1 MPAIITNKFRMNN
14 AEQFEE
20 SFSEAT
26 PTVYYLGIGRA
37 QEFGTL
43 TRPDARTEFE
53 GTELLPT
60 TPGDSVM
67 NEFKNYDDLLAAK
80 KITGSN
86 VSFVVPRRNWTT
98 GTTYDIYRH
107 DYEEFITGSTSTR
120 QTANSGAVTLFD
132 SSFYVM
138 TGARN
143 VYKCLDNNGNSAST
157 DEPTGTSTTVI
168 TTSDSYKWKYMYTLS
183 ASDQANFLSTD
194 FMGVSS
200 NSTVTNAAVDGA
212 VNIVKI
218 KTSGT
223 GGTNGTYT
231 NIPMRGDGS
240 NGQVSITIA
249 SGSVTAVSVTAA
261 GTGYSYANIR
271 VADINVAG
279 GGSLSGAELD
289 CIIEPKGGHGFDPFE
304 ELGAFFVI
312 LNTSFEGAET
322 ANSGD
327 FTTTNDFRRVALI
340 RDPKSAGS
348 AATVTTL
355 RATRAV
361 RFSGTPGTFQVDE
374 KITQTNTGAVG
385 KVVQFDSAN
394 KILFYTQ
401 TRYSDEGVDAN
412 GNKILFSGTDT
423 INGATSS
430 ATGIPTGV
438 TETVN
443 NVSLVSGHSLPEI
456 DEDSGDVMYIEN
468 RAPVARSVDQT
479 ENVKLII
486 EF

>member
-1 MPAIITNKFRMNN
+1 MPAIITSKFRRNN
-14 AEQFEE
+14 AQAFET
-20 SFSEAT
+20 SFGSSGNK
-26 PTVYYLGIGRA
+26 YYLGIGKPSA
-37 QEFGTL
+37 FGTK
-43 TRPDARTEFE
+43 TRPDGRTENL
-53 GTELLPT
+53 GTDS
-60 TPGDSVM
+60 TPITPADSVQQ
-67 NEFKNYDDLLAAK
+67 EYDTFDDLLAVK
-80 KITGSN
+80 RITSSD
-86 VSFVVPRRNWTT
+86 VSFAAPRINWTS
-98 GTTYDIYRH
+98 GTVYDYYRH
-107 DYEEFITGSTSTR
+107 DYGNRITGGTSI
-120 QTANSGAVTLFD
+120 QSANSGATNLYD
-132 SSFYVM
+132 ANFYVM
-138 TGARN
+138 N
-143 VYKCLDNNGNSAST
+143 SNFQVYKCLDNNNNGQST
-157 DEPTGTSTTVI
+157 IEPTGENTLI
-168 TTSDSYKWKYMYTLS
+168 LETSDNYKWKYMYTLS
-183 ASDQANFLSTD
+183 ASAQANFLSTD

-249 SGSVTAVSVTAA
+249 SGSVTAVSVTNA

-271 VADINVAG
+271 VSDINVAG
-279 GGSLSGAELD
+279 GGSLTGAELD

>member
-1 MPAIITNKFRMNN
+1 MPAIITSKFRRNN
-14 AEQFEE
+14 AQAFET
-20 SFSEAT
+20 SFGSSGNK
-26 PTVYYLGIGRA
+26 YYLGIGKPSA
-37 QEFGTL
+37 FGTK
-43 TRPDARTEFE
+43 TRPDGRTENL
-53 GTELLPT
+53 GTDS
-60 TPGDSVM
+60 TPITPADSVQQ
-67 NEFKNYDDLLAAK
+67 EYDTFDDLLAVK
-80 KITGSN
+80 RITSSD
-86 VSFVVPRRNWTT
+86 VSFAAPRINWTS
-98 GTTYDIYRH
+98 GTVYDYYRH
-107 DYEEFITGSTSTR
+107 DYGNRITGGTSI
-120 QTANSGAVTLFD
+120 QSANSGATNLYD
-132 SSFYVM
+132 ANFYVM
-138 TGARN
+138 N
-143 VYKCLDNNGNSAST
+143 SNFQVYKCLDNNNNGQST
-157 DEPTGTSTTVI
+157 IEPTGENTLI
-168 TTSDSYKWKYMYTLS
+168 LETSDNYKWKYMYTLS
-183 ASDQANFLSTD
+183 ASAQANFLSTD

-218 KTSGT
+218 KTPGT

-249 SGSVTAVSVTAA
+249 SGSVTAVSVTNA

-271 VADINVAG
+271 VSDINVAG
-279 GGSLSGAELD
+279 GGSLTGAELD

-361 RFSGTPGTFQVDE
+361 RFSGTPGSFQVDE

-443 NVSLVSGHSLPEI
+443 NVSLVNGHSLPEI

>member
-1 MPAIITNKFRMNN
+1 MPAIITSKFRRNN
-14 AEQFEE
+14 AQAFET
-20 SFSEAT
+20 SFGSSGNK
-26 PTVYYLGIGRA
+26 YYLGIGKPSA
-37 QEFGTL
+37 FGTK
-43 TRPDARTEFE
+43 TRPDGRTENL
-53 GTELLPT
+53 GTDS
-60 TPGDSVM
+60 TPITPADSVQQ
-67 NEFKNYDDLLAAK
+67 EYDTFDDLLAVK
-80 KITGSN
+80 RITSSD
-86 VSFVVPRRNWTT
+86 VSFAAPRINWTS
-98 GTTYDIYRH
+98 GTVYDYYRH
-107 DYEEFITGSTSTR
+107 DYGNRITGGTSI
-120 QTANSGAVTLFD
+120 QSANSGATNLYD
-132 SSFYVM
+132 ANFYVM
-138 TGARN
+138 N
-143 VYKCLDNNGNSAST
+143 SNFQVYKCLDNNNNGQST
-157 DEPTGTSTTVI
+157 IEPTGENTLI
-168 TTSDSYKWKYMYTLS
+168 LETSDNYKWKYMFTLS
-183 ASDQANFLSTD
+183 ASAQANFLSTD

-200 NSTVTNAAVDGA
+200 NSTVSNAAVDGA
-212 VNIVKI
+212 INIVKI
-218 KTSGT
+218 KTAGT

-249 SGSVTAVSVTAA
+249 SGSVTAVSVTNA

-279 GGSLSGAELD
+279 GGSLTGAELD

-327 FTTTNDFRRVALI
+327 FTTQNDFRRVALI
-340 RDPKSAGS
+340 RDPKSGGS

-385 KVVQFDSAN
+385 KVVQYDAAN

-401 TRYSDEGVDAN
+401 TKYQDEGVDTN
-412 GNKILFSGTDT
+412 GNKVLFSGTDVIT
-423 INGATSS
+423 GATSN
-430 ATGIPTGV
+430 ATGTPSGV

-443 NVSLVSGHSLPEI
+443 NVSLVSGHSLPEV

-468 RAPVARSVDQT
+468 RAPVARSADQT

>member
-1 MPAIITNKFRMNN
+1 MPAIITSKFRRNN
-14 AEQFEE
+14 AQAFET
-20 SFSEAT
+20 SFGSSGNK
-26 PTVYYLGIGRA
+26 YYLGIGKPSA
-37 QEFGTL
+37 FGTK
-43 TRPDARTEFE
+43 TRPDGRTENL
-53 GTELLPT
+53 GTDS
-60 TPGDSVM
+60 TPITPADSVQQ
-67 NEFKNYDDLLAAK
+67 EYDTFDDLLAVK
-80 KITGSN
+80 RITSSD
-86 VSFVVPRRNWTT
+86 VSFAAPRINWTS
-98 GTTYDIYRH
+98 GTVYDYYRH
-107 DYEEFITGSTSTR
+107 DYGNRITGGTSI
-120 QTANSGAVTLFD
+120 QSANSGATNLYD
-132 SSFYVM
+132 ANFYVM
-138 TGARN
+138 N
-143 VYKCLDNNGNSAST
+143 SNFQVYKCLDNNNNGQST
-157 DEPTGTSTTVI
+157 IEPTGENTLI
-168 TTSDSYKWKYMYTLS
+168 LETSDNYKWKYMYTLS
-183 ASDQANFLSTD
+183 ASAQANFLSTD

-200 NSTVTNAAVDGA
+200 NSTVSNAAVDGA
-212 VNIVKI
+212 INIVKI
-218 KTSGT
+218 KTAGT

-361 RFSGTPGTFQVDE
+361 RFSGTPGSFQVDE

>member
-1 MPAIITNKFRMNN
+1 MKEVLI
-14 AEQFEE
+14 
-20 SFSEAT
+20 S
-26 PTVYYLGIGRA
+26 
-37 QEFGTL
+37 
-43 TRPDARTEFE
+43 
-53 GTELLPT
+53 
-60 TPGDSVM
+60 
-67 NEFKNYDDLLAAK
+67 
-80 KITGSN
+80 
-86 VSFVVPRRNWTT
+86 
-98 GTTYDIYRH
+98 
-107 DYEEFITGSTSTR
+107 
-120 QTANSGAVTLFD
+120 
-132 SSFYVM
+132 
-138 TGARN
+138 
-143 VYKCLDNNGNSAST
+143 
-157 DEPTGTSTTVI
+157 
-168 TTSDSYKWKYMYTLS
+168 LS
-183 ASDQANFLSTD
+183 ASAQANFLSTD

-212 VNIVKI
+212 INIVKI
-218 KTSGT
+218 KTPGT

-249 SGSVTAVSVTAA
+249 SGSVTAVSVTNA

-271 VADINVAG
+271 VSDINVAG
-279 GGSLSGAELD
+279 GGSLTGAELD

-327 FTTTNDFRRVALI
+327 FTTTNDFRRVCLI

>member
-1 MPAIITNKFRMNN
+1 MPAIITSKFRRNN
-14 AEQFEE
+14 AQAFQT
-20 SFSEAT
+20 SFGSSGNK
-26 PTVYYLGIGRA
+26 YYLGIGKPSA
-37 QEFGTL
+37 FGTK
-43 TRPDARTEFE
+43 TRPDGRTENL
-53 GTELLPT
+53 GTDS
-60 TPGDSVM
+60 TPITPADSVQQ
-67 NEFKNYDDLLAAK
+67 EYDTFDDLLAVK
-80 KITGSN
+80 RITSSD
-86 VSFVVPRRNWTT
+86 VSFAAPRINWTS
-98 GTTYDIYRH
+98 GTVYDYYRH
-107 DYEEFITGSTSTR
+107 DYGNRITGGTSI
-120 QTANSGAVTLFD
+120 QSANSGATNLYD
-132 SSFYVM
+132 ANFYVM
-138 TGARN
+138 N
-143 VYKCLDNNGNSAST
+143 SNFQVYKCLDNNNNGQST
-157 DEPTGTSTTVI
+157 IEPTGENTLI
-168 TTSDSYKWKYMYTLS
+168 LETSDNYKWKYMYTLS
-183 ASDQANFLSTD
+183 ASAQANFLSTD

-218 KTSGT
+218 KTPGT

-249 SGSVTAVSVTAA
+249 SGSVTAVSVTNA

-271 VADINVAG
+271 VSDINVAG
-279 GGSLSGAELD
+279 GGSLTGAELD

-361 RFSGTPGTFQVDE
+361 RFSGTPGSFQVDE

-401 TRYSDEGVDAN
+401 TRYNDEGVDAN
-412 GNKILFSGTDT
+412 GNKILFSGTDVIT
-423 INGATSS
+423 GATSS
-430 ATGIPTGV
+430 ATGTPTGV
-438 TETVN
+438 TETIN

>member
-1 MPAIITNKFRMNN
+1 MPAIITSKFRRNN
-14 AEQFEE
+14 AQAFET
-20 SFSEAT
+20 SFGSSGNK
-26 PTVYYLGIGRA
+26 YYLGIGKPSA
-37 QEFGTL
+37 FGTK
-43 TRPDARTEFE
+43 TRPDGRTENL
-53 GTELLPT
+53 GTDS
-60 TPGDSVM
+60 TPITPADSVQQ
-67 NEFKNYDDLLAAK
+67 EYDTFDDLLAVK
-80 KITGSN
+80 RITSSD
-86 VSFVVPRRNWTT
+86 VSFAAPRINWTS
-98 GTTYDIYRH
+98 GTVYDYYRH
-107 DYEEFITGSTSTR
+107 DYGNRITGGTSI
-120 QTANSGAVTLFD
+120 QSANSGATNLYD
-132 SSFYVM
+132 ANFYVM
-138 TGARN
+138 N
-143 VYKCLDNNGNSAST
+143 SNFQVYKCLDNNNNGQST
-157 DEPTGTSTTVI
+157 IEPTGENTLI
-168 TTSDSYKWKYMYTLS
+168 LETSDNYKWKYMYTLS
-183 ASDQANFLSTD
+183 ASAQANFLSTD

-361 RFSGTPGTFQVDE
+361 RFSGTPGSFQVDE

>member
-1 MPAIITNKFRMNN
+1 MPAIITSKFRRNN
-14 AEQFEE
+14 AQAFET
-20 SFSEAT
+20 SFGSSGNK
-26 PTVYYLGIGRA
+26 YYLGIGKPSA
-37 QEFGTL
+37 FGTK
-43 TRPDARTEFE
+43 TRPDGRTENL
-53 GTELLPT
+53 GTDS
-60 TPGDSVM
+60 TPITPADSVQQ
-67 NEFKNYDDLLAAK
+67 EYDTFDDLLAVK
-80 KITGSN
+80 RITSSD
-86 VSFVVPRRNWTT
+86 VSFAAPRINWTS
-98 GTTYDIYRH
+98 GTVYDYYRH
-107 DYEEFITGSTSTR
+107 DYGNRITGGTSI
-120 QTANSGAVTLFD
+120 QSANSGATNLYD
-132 SSFYVM
+132 ANFYVM
-138 TGARN
+138 N
-143 VYKCLDNNGNSAST
+143 SNFQVYKCLDNNNNGQST
-157 DEPTGTSTTVI
+157 IEPTGENTLI
-168 TTSDSYKWKYMYTLS
+168 LETSDNYKWKYMFTLS
-183 ASDQANFLSTD
+183 ASAQANFLSTD

-200 NSTVTNAAVDGA
+200 NSTVSNAAVDGA

-218 KTSGT
+218 KTAGT

-249 SGSVTAVSVTAA
+249 SGSVTAVSVTNA

-279 GGSLSGAELD
+279 GGSLTGAELD

-361 RFSGTPGTFQVDE
+361 RFSGTPGSFQVDE

-443 NVSLVSGHSLPEI
+443 NVSLVNGHSLPEI

>member
-1 MPAIITNKFRMNN
+1 MPAIITSKFRRNN
-14 AEQFEE
+14 AQAFQT
-20 SFSEAT
+20 SFGASGN
-26 PTVYYLGIGRA
+26 VYYLGIGKPSA
-37 QEFGTL
+37 FGTK
-43 TRPDARTEFE
+43 TRPDGRTENL
-53 GTELLPT
+53 GTDS
-60 TPGDSVM
+60 TPITPADSVQQ
-67 NEFKNYDDLLAAK
+67 EYDTFDDLLAVK
-80 KITGSN
+80 RINSSD
-86 VSFVVPRRNWTT
+86 VSFAAPRINWTS
-98 GTTYDIYRH
+98 GTTYDYYRH
-107 DYEEFITGSTSTR
+107 DYGNRITGGTSI
-120 QTANSGAVTLFD
+120 QSANSGATNLYD
-132 SSFYVM
+132 ANFYVM
-138 TGARN
+138 N
-143 VYKCLDNNGNSAST
+143 SNFQVYKCLDNNNDSPST
-157 DEPTGTSTTVI
+157 VEPTGENATLI
-168 TTSDSYKWKYMYTLS
+168 LQTSDDYKWKYMFTLS
-183 ASDQANFLSTD
+183 ASAQANFLSTD

-200 NSTVTNAAVDGA
+200 NSNVTNGAVDGA

-218 KTSGT
+218 KTAGT
-223 GGTNGTYT
+223 GGTAGTYT

-240 NGQVSITIA
+240 GGEVSITIT
-249 SGSVTAVSVTAA
+249 SGSVTAVSVTNK
-261 GTGYSYANIR
+261 GSGYSYANIR
-271 VADINVAG
+271 VSDINTAG
-279 GGSLSGAELD
+279 GGSLTGAELD

-361 RFSGTPGTFQVDE
+361 RFSGTPGSFQVDE

-412 GNKILFSGTDT
+412 GNRILFSGTDVIT
-423 INGATSS
+423 GATSS
-430 ATGIPTGV
+430 ATGTPTGV
-438 TETVN
+438 TETIG
-443 NVSLVSGHSLPEI
+443 NVSLISGHSLPEI

-468 RAPVARSVDQT
+468 RAPVARSADQT

>member
-1 MPAIITNKFRMNN
+1 MPAIITSKFRRNN
-14 AEQFEE
+14 AQAFET
-20 SFSEAT
+20 SFGSSGNK
-26 PTVYYLGIGRA
+26 YYLGIGKPSA
-37 QEFGTL
+37 FGTK
-43 TRPDARTEFE
+43 TRPDGRTENL
-53 GTELLPT
+53 GTDS
-60 TPGDSVM
+60 TPITPADSVQQ
-67 NEFKNYDDLLAAK
+67 EYDTFDDLLAVK
-80 KITGSN
+80 RITSSD
-86 VSFVVPRRNWTT
+86 VSFAAPRINWTS
-98 GTTYDIYRH
+98 GTVYDYYRH
-107 DYEEFITGSTSTR
+107 DYGNRITGGTSI
-120 QTANSGAVTLFD
+120 QSANSGATNLYD
-132 SSFYVM
+132 ANFYVM
-138 TGARN
+138 N
-143 VYKCLDNNGNSAST
+143 SNFQVYKCLDNNNNGQST
-157 DEPTGTSTTVI
+157 IEPTGENTLI
-168 TTSDSYKWKYMYTLS
+168 LETSDNYKWKYMFTLS
-183 ASDQANFLSTD
+183 ASAQANFLSTD

-200 NSTVTNAAVDGA
+200 NSTVSNAAVDGA
-212 VNIVKI
+212 INIVKI
-218 KTSGT
+218 KTAGS

-249 SGSVTAVSVTAA
+249 SGSVTAVSVTNA

-271 VADINVAG
+271 VSDINVAG

-361 RFSGTPGTFQVDE
+361 RFSGTPGSFQVDE

>member
-1 MPAIITNKFRMNN
+1 MN
-14 AEQFEE
+14 
-20 SFSEAT
+20 
-26 PTVYYLGIGRA
+26 
-37 QEFGTL
+37 
-43 TRPDARTEFE
+43 
-53 GTELLPT
+53 
-60 TPGDSVM
+60 
-67 NEFKNYDDLLAAK
+67 
-80 KITGSN
+80 SN
-86 VSFVVPRRNWTT
+86 F
-98 GTTYDIYRH
+98 
-107 DYEEFITGSTSTR
+107 
-120 QTANSGAVTLFD
+120 Q
-132 SSFYVM
+132 
-138 TGARN
+138 
-143 VYKCLDNNGNSAST
+143 VYKCLDNNNNGQST
-157 DEPTGTSTTVI
+157 IEPTGENTLI
-168 TTSDSYKWKYMYTLS
+168 LETSDNYKWKYMFTLS
-183 ASDQANFLSTD
+183 ASAQANFLSTD

-200 NSTVTNAAVDGA
+200 NSTVSNAAVDGA
-212 VNIVKI
+212 INIVKI
-218 KTSGT
+218 KTAGT

-249 SGSVTAVSVTAA
+249 SGSVTAVSVTNA

-361 RFSGTPGTFQVDE
+361 RFSGTPGSFQVDE

>member
-1 MPAIITNKFRMNN
+1 MPAIITSKFRRNY
-14 AEQFEE
+14 AQAFET
-20 SFSEAT
+20 SFGSSGNK
-26 PTVYYLGIGRA
+26 YYLGIGKPSA
-37 QEFGTL
+37 FGTK
-43 TRPDARTEFE
+43 TRPDGRTENL
-53 GTELLPT
+53 GTDS
-60 TPGDSVM
+60 TPITPADSVQQ
-67 NEFKNYDDLLAAK
+67 EYDTFDDLLAVK
-80 KITGSN
+80 RITSSD
-86 VSFVVPRRNWTT
+86 VSFAAPRINWTS
-98 GTTYDIYRH
+98 GTVYDYYRH
-107 DYEEFITGSTSTR
+107 DYGNRITGGTSI
-120 QTANSGAVTLFD
+120 QSANSGATNLYD
-132 SSFYVM
+132 ANFYVM
-138 TGARN
+138 N
-143 VYKCLDNNGNSAST
+143 SNFQVYKCLDNNNNGQST
-157 DEPTGTSTTVI
+157 IEPTGENTLI
-168 TTSDSYKWKYMYTLS
+168 LETSDNYKWKYMYTLS
-183 ASDQANFLSTD
+183 ASAQANFLSTD

>member
-1 MPAIITNKFRMNN
+1 MPAIITSKFRRNN
-14 AEQFEE
+14 AQAFET
-20 SFSEAT
+20 SFGSSGNK
-26 PTVYYLGIGRA
+26 YYLGIGKPSA
-37 QEFGTL
+37 FGTK
-43 TRPDARTEFE
+43 TRPDGRTENL
-53 GTELLPT
+53 GTDS
-60 TPGDSVM
+60 TPITPADSVQQ
-67 NEFKNYDDLLAAK
+67 EYDTFDDLLAVK
-80 KITGSN
+80 RITSSD
-86 VSFVVPRRNWTT
+86 VSFAAPRINWTS
-98 GTTYDIYRH
+98 GTVYDYYRH
-107 DYEEFITGSTSTR
+107 DYGNRITGGTSI
-120 QTANSGAVTLFD
+120 QSANSGATNLYD
-132 SSFYVM
+132 ANFYVM
-138 TGARN
+138 N
-143 VYKCLDNNGNSAST
+143 SNFQVYKCLDNNNNGQST
-157 DEPTGTSTTVI
+157 IEPTGENTLI
-168 TTSDSYKWKYMYTLS
+168 LETSDNYKWKYMYTLS
-183 ASDQANFLSTD
+183 ASAQANFLSTD

-200 NSTVTNAAVDGA
+200 NSTVSNAAVDGA
-212 VNIVKI
+212 INIVKI
-218 KTSGT
+218 KTAGT

-249 SGSVTAVSVTAA
+249 SGSVTAVSVTNA

-361 RFSGTPGTFQVDE
+361 RFSGTPGSFQVDE

>member
-1 MPAIITNKFRMNN
+1 MPAIITSKFRRNN
-14 AEQFEE
+14 AQAFET
-20 SFSEAT
+20 SFGSSGNK
-26 PTVYYLGIGRA
+26 YYLGIGKPSA
-37 QEFGTL
+37 FGTK
-43 TRPDARTEFE
+43 TRPDGRTENL
-53 GTELLPT
+53 GTDS
-60 TPGDSVM
+60 TPITPADSVQQ
-67 NEFKNYDDLLAAK
+67 EYDTFDDLLAVK
-80 KITGSN
+80 RITSSD
-86 VSFVVPRRNWTT
+86 VSFAAPRINWTS
-98 GTTYDIYRH
+98 GTVYDYYRH
-107 DYEEFITGSTSTR
+107 DYGNRITGGTSI
-120 QTANSGAVTLFD
+120 QSANSGATNLYD
-132 SSFYVM
+132 ANFYVM
-138 TGARN
+138 N
-143 VYKCLDNNGNSAST
+143 SNFQVYKCLDNNNNGQST
-157 DEPTGTSTTVI
+157 IEPTGENTLI
-168 TTSDSYKWKYMYTLS
+168 LETSDNYKWKYMFTLS
-183 ASDQANFLSTD
+183 ASAQANFLSTD

-200 NSTVTNAAVDGA
+200 NSTVSNAAVDGA

-218 KTSGT
+218 KTAGT

-249 SGSVTAVSVTAA
+249 SGSVTAVSVTNA

-279 GGSLSGAELD
+279 GGSLTGAELD

-385 KVVQFDSAN
+385 KVVQYDAAN

-401 TRYSDEGVDAN
+401 TKYQDEGVDTN
-412 GNKILFSGTDT
+412 GNKVLFSGTDVIT
-423 INGATSS
+423 GATSN
-430 ATGIPTGV
+430 ATGTPSGV

-468 RAPVARSVDQT
+468 RAPVARSADQT

>member
-1 MPAIITNKFRMNN
+1 MPAIITSKFRRNN
-14 AEQFEE
+14 AQAFET
-20 SFSEAT
+20 SFGSSGNK
-26 PTVYYLGIGRA
+26 YYLGIGKPSA
-37 QEFGTL
+37 FGTK
-43 TRPDARTEFE
+43 TRPDGRTENL
-53 GTELLPT
+53 GTDS
-60 TPGDSVM
+60 TPITPADSVQQ
-67 NEFKNYDDLLAAK
+67 EYDTFDDLLAVK
-80 KITGSN
+80 RITSSD
-86 VSFVVPRRNWTT
+86 VSFAAPRINWTS
-98 GTTYDIYRH
+98 GTVYDYYRH
-107 DYEEFITGSTSTR
+107 DYGNRITGGTSI
-120 QTANSGAVTLFD
+120 QSANSGATKLYD
-132 SSFYVM
+132 SNFYVM
-138 TGARN
+138 N
-143 VYKCLDNNGNSAST
+143 SNFQVYKCLDNNNNGQST
-157 DEPTGTSTTVI
+157 IEPTGENTLI
-168 TTSDSYKWKYMYTLS
+168 LETSDNYKWKYMYTLS
-183 ASDQANFLSTD
+183 ASAQANFLSTD

>member
-1 MPAIITNKFRMNN
+1 MPAIITSKFRRNN
-14 AEQFEE
+14 AQAFET
-20 SFSEAT
+20 SFGSSGNK
-26 PTVYYLGIGRA
+26 YYLGIGKPSA
-37 QEFGTL
+37 FGTK
-43 TRPDARTEFE
+43 TRPDGRTENL
-53 GTELLPT
+53 GTDS
-60 TPGDSVM
+60 TPITPADSVQQ
-67 NEFKNYDDLLAAK
+67 EYDTFDDLLAVK
-80 KITGSN
+80 RITSSD
-86 VSFVVPRRNWTT
+86 VSFAAPRINWTS
-98 GTTYDIYRH
+98 GTVYDYYRH
-107 DYEEFITGSTSTR
+107 DYGNRITGGTSI
-120 QTANSGAVTLFD
+120 QSANSGATNLYD
-132 SSFYVM
+132 ANFYVM
-138 TGARN
+138 N
-143 VYKCLDNNGNSAST
+143 SNFQVYKCLDNNNNGQST
-157 DEPTGTSTTVI
+157 IEPTGENTLI
-168 TTSDSYKWKYMYTLS
+168 LETSDNYKWKYMYTLS
-183 ASDQANFLSTD
+183 ASAQANFLSTD

-249 SGSVTAVSVTAA
+249 SGSVTAVSVTNA

-279 GGSLSGAELD
+279 GGSLTGAELD

>member
-1 MPAIITNKFRMNN
+1 MPAIITSKFRRNN
-14 AEQFEE
+14 AQAFET
-20 SFSEAT
+20 SFGSSGNK
-26 PTVYYLGIGRA
+26 YYLGIGKPSA
-37 QEFGTL
+37 FGTK
-43 TRPDARTEFE
+43 TRPDGRTENL
-53 GTELLPT
+53 GTDS
-60 TPGDSVM
+60 TPITPADSVQQ
-67 NEFKNYDDLLAAK
+67 EYDTFDDLLAVK
-80 KITGSN
+80 RITSSD
-86 VSFVVPRRNWTT
+86 VSFAAPRINWTS
-98 GTTYDIYRH
+98 GTVYDYYRH
-107 DYEEFITGSTSTR
+107 DYGNRITGGTSI
-120 QTANSGAVTLFD
+120 QSANSGATNLYD
-132 SSFYVM
+132 ANFYVM
-138 TGARN
+138 N
-143 VYKCLDNNGNSAST
+143 SNFQVYKCLDNNNNGQST
-157 DEPTGTSTTVI
+157 IEPTGENTLI
-168 TTSDSYKWKYMYTLS
+168 LETSDNYKWKYMFTLS
-183 ASDQANFLSTD
+183 ASAQANFLSTD

-200 NSTVTNAAVDGA
+200 NSTVSNAAVDGA

-218 KTSGT
+218 KTAGT

-271 VADINVAG
+271 VSDINVAG
-279 GGSLSGAELD
+279 GGSLTGAELD

>member
-1 MPAIITNKFRMNN
+1 MPAIITSKFRRNN
-14 AEQFEE
+14 AQAFET
-20 SFSEAT
+20 SFGSSGNK
-26 PTVYYLGIGRA
+26 YYLGIGKPSA
-37 QEFGTL
+37 FGTK
-43 TRPDARTEFE
+43 TRPDGRTENL
-53 GTELLPT
+53 GTDS
-60 TPGDSVM
+60 TPITPADSVQQ
-67 NEFKNYDDLLAAK
+67 EYDTFDDLLAVK
-80 KITGSN
+80 RITSSD
-86 VSFVVPRRNWTT
+86 VSFAAPRINWTS
-98 GTTYDIYRH
+98 GTVYDYYRH
-107 DYEEFITGSTSTR
+107 DYGNRITGGTSI
-120 QTANSGAVTLFD
+120 QSANSGATNLYD
-132 SSFYVM
+132 ANFYVM
-138 TGARN
+138 N
-143 VYKCLDNNGNSAST
+143 SNFQVYKCLDNNNNGQST
-157 DEPTGTSTTVI
+157 IEPTGENTLI
-168 TTSDSYKWKYMYTLS
+168 LETSDNYKWKYMFTLS
-183 ASDQANFLSTD
+183 ASAQANFLSTD

-200 NSTVTNAAVDGA
+200 NSTVSNAAVDGA
-212 VNIVKI
+212 INIVKI
-218 KTSGT
+218 KTAGT

-249 SGSVTAVSVTAA
+249 SGSVTAVSVTNA

-361 RFSGTPGTFQVDE
+361 RFSGTPGSFQVDE

-443 NVSLVSGHSLPEI
+443 NVSLVNGHSLPEI

>member
-1 MPAIITNKFRMNN
+1 MPAIITSKFRRNN
-14 AEQFEE
+14 AQAFET
-20 SFSEAT
+20 SFGSSGNK
-26 PTVYYLGIGRA
+26 YYLGIGKPSA
-37 QEFGTL
+37 FGTK
-43 TRPDARTEFE
+43 TRPDGRTENL
-53 GTELLPT
+53 GTDS
-60 TPGDSVM
+60 TPITPADSVQQ
-67 NEFKNYDDLLAAK
+67 EYDTFDDLLAVK
-80 KITGSN
+80 RITSSD
-86 VSFVVPRRNWTT
+86 VSFAAPRINWTS
-98 GTTYDIYRH
+98 GTVYDYYRH
-107 DYEEFITGSTSTR
+107 DYGNRITGGTSI
-120 QTANSGAVTLFD
+120 QSANSGATNLYD
-132 SSFYVM
+132 ANFYVM
-138 TGARN
+138 N
-143 VYKCLDNNGNSAST
+143 SNFQVYKCLDNNNNGQST
-157 DEPTGTSTTVI
+157 IEPTGENTLI
-168 TTSDSYKWKYMYTLS
+168 LETSDNYKWKYMYTLS
-183 ASDQANFLSTD
+183 ASAQANFLSTD

-249 SGSVTAVSVTAA
+249 SGSVTAVSVTNA

>member
-1 MPAIITNKFRMNN
+1 MPAIITSKFRRNN
-14 AEQFEE
+14 AQAFET
-20 SFSEAT
+20 SFGSSGNK
-26 PTVYYLGIGRA
+26 YYLGIGKPSA
-37 QEFGTL
+37 FGTK
-43 TRPDARTEFE
+43 TRPDGRTENL
-53 GTELLPT
+53 GTDS
-60 TPGDSVM
+60 TPITPADSVQQ
-67 NEFKNYDDLLAAK
+67 EYDTFDDLLAVK
-80 KITGSN
+80 RITSSD
-86 VSFVVPRRNWTT
+86 VSFAAPRINWTS
-98 GTTYDIYRH
+98 GTVYDYYRH
-107 DYEEFITGSTSTR
+107 DYGNRITGGTSI
-120 QTANSGAVTLFD
+120 QSANSGATNLYD
-132 SSFYVM
+132 ANFYVM
-138 TGARN
+138 N
-143 VYKCLDNNGNSAST
+143 SNFQVYKCLDNNNNGQST
-157 DEPTGTSTTVI
+157 IEPTGENTLI
-168 TTSDSYKWKYMYTLS
+168 LETSDNYKWKYMFTLS
-183 ASDQANFLSTD
+183 ASAQANFLSTD

-218 KTSGT
+218 KTPGT

-249 SGSVTAVSVTAA
+249 SGSVTAVSVTNA

-271 VADINVAG
+271 VSDINVAG

-443 NVSLVSGHSLPEI
+443 NVSLVNGHSLPEI

>member
-1 MPAIITNKFRMNN
+1 MPAIITSKFRRNN
-14 AEQFEE
+14 AQAFET
-20 SFSEAT
+20 SFGSSGNK
-26 PTVYYLGIGRA
+26 YYLGIGKPSA
-37 QEFGTL
+37 FGTK
-43 TRPDARTEFE
+43 TRPDGRTENL
-53 GTELLPT
+53 GTDS
-60 TPGDSVM
+60 TPITPADSVQQ
-67 NEFKNYDDLLAAK
+67 EYDTFDDLLAVK
-80 KITGSN
+80 RITSSD
-86 VSFVVPRRNWTT
+86 VSFAAPRINWTS
-98 GTTYDIYRH
+98 GTVYDYYRH
-107 DYEEFITGSTSTR
+107 DYGNRITGGTSI
-120 QTANSGAVTLFD
+120 QSANSGATNLYD
-132 SSFYVM
+132 ANFYVM
-138 TGARN
+138 N
-143 VYKCLDNNGNSAST
+143 SNFQVYKCLDNNNNGQST
-157 DEPTGTSTTVI
+157 IEPTGENTLI
-168 TTSDSYKWKYMYTLS
+168 LETSDNYKWKYMYTLS
-183 ASDQANFLSTD
+183 ASAQANFLSTD

-218 KTSGT
+218 KTPGT

>member
-1 MPAIITNKFRMNN
+1 MPAIITSKFRRNN
-14 AEQFEE
+14 AQAFET
-20 SFSEAT
+20 SFGSSGNK
-26 PTVYYLGIGRA
+26 YYLGIGKPSA
-37 QEFGTL
+37 FGTK
-43 TRPDARTEFE
+43 TRPDGRTENL
-53 GTELLPT
+53 GTDS
-60 TPGDSVM
+60 TPITPADSVQQ
-67 NEFKNYDDLLAAK
+67 EYDTFDDLLAVK
-80 KITGSN
+80 RITSSD
-86 VSFVVPRRNWTT
+86 VSFAAPRINWTS
-98 GTTYDIYRH
+98 GTVYDYYRH
-107 DYEEFITGSTSTR
+107 DYGNRITGGTSI
-120 QTANSGAVTLFD
+120 QYANSGATNLYD
-132 SSFYVM
+132 ANFYVM
-138 TGARN
+138 N
-143 VYKCLDNNGNSAST
+143 SNFQVYKCLDNNNNGQST
-157 DEPTGTSTTVI
+157 IEPTGENTLI
-168 TTSDSYKWKYMYTLS
+168 LETSDNYKWKYMFTLS
-183 ASDQANFLSTD
+183 ASAQANFLSTD

-200 NSTVTNAAVDGA
+200 NSTVSNAAVDGA

-218 KTSGT
+218 KTAGT

-249 SGSVTAVSVTAA
+249 SGSVTAVSVTNA

-271 VADINVAG
+271 VSDINVAG

-443 NVSLVSGHSLPEI
+443 NVSLVNGHSLPEI

>member
-1 MPAIITNKFRMNN
+1 MPAIITSKFRRNN
-14 AEQFEE
+14 AKAFET
-20 SFSEAT
+20 SFGSSGNK
-26 PTVYYLGIGRA
+26 YYLGIGKPSA
-37 QEFGTL
+37 FGTK
-43 TRPDARTEFE
+43 TRPDGRTENL
-53 GTELLPT
+53 GTDS
-60 TPGDSVM
+60 TPITPADSVQQ
-67 NEFKNYDDLLAAK
+67 EYDTFDDLLAVK
-80 KITGSN
+80 RITSSD
-86 VSFVVPRRNWTT
+86 VSFAAPRINWTS
-98 GTTYDIYRH
+98 GTVYDYYRH
-107 DYEEFITGSTSTR
+107 DYGNRITGGTSI
-120 QTANSGAVTLFD
+120 QSANSGATNLYD
-132 SSFYVM
+132 ANFYVM
-138 TGARN
+138 N
-143 VYKCLDNNGNSAST
+143 SNFQVYKCLDNNNNGQST
-157 DEPTGTSTTVI
+157 IEPTGENTLI
-168 TTSDSYKWKYMYTLS
+168 LETSDNYKWKYMYTLS
-183 ASDQANFLSTD
+183 ASAQANFLSTD

>member
-1 MPAIITNKFRMNN
+1 MPAIITSKFRRNN
-14 AEQFEE
+14 AQAFET
-20 SFSEAT
+20 SFGSSGNK
-26 PTVYYLGIGRA
+26 YYLGIGKPSA
-37 QEFGTL
+37 FGTK
-43 TRPDARTEFE
+43 TRPDGRTENL
-53 GTELLPT
+53 GTDS
-60 TPGDSVM
+60 TPITPADSVQQ
-67 NEFKNYDDLLAAK
+67 EYDTFDDLLAVK
-80 KITGSN
+80 RITSSD
-86 VSFVVPRRNWTT
+86 VSFAAPRINWTS
-98 GTTYDIYRH
+98 GTVYDYYRH
-107 DYEEFITGSTSTR
+107 DYGNRITGGTSI
-120 QTANSGAVTLFD
+120 QSANSGATNLYD
-132 SSFYVM
+132 ANFYVM
-138 TGARN
+138 N
-143 VYKCLDNNGNSAST
+143 SNFQVYKCLDNNNNGQST
-157 DEPTGTSTTVI
+157 IEPTGENTLI
-168 TTSDSYKWKYMYTLS
+168 LETSDNYKWKYMFTLS
-183 ASDQANFLSTD
+183 ASAQANFLSTD

-200 NSTVTNAAVDGA
+200 NSTVSNAAVDGA

-218 KTSGT
+218 KTAGT

-249 SGSVTAVSVTAA
+249 SGSVTAVSVTNA

>member
-1 MPAIITNKFRMNN
+1 MPAIITSKFRRNN
-14 AEQFEE
+14 AQAFET
-20 SFSEAT
+20 SFGSSGNK
-26 PTVYYLGIGRA
+26 YYLGIGKPSA
-37 QEFGTL
+37 FGTK
-43 TRPDARTEFE
+43 TRPDGRTENL
-53 GTELLPT
+53 GTDS
-60 TPGDSVM
+60 TPITPADSVQQ
-67 NEFKNYDDLLAAK
+67 EYDTFDDLLAVK
-80 KITGSN
+80 RITSSD
-86 VSFVVPRRNWTT
+86 VSFAAPRINWTS
-98 GTTYDIYRH
+98 GTVYDYYRH
-107 DYEEFITGSTSTR
+107 DYGNRITGGTSI
-120 QTANSGAVTLFD
+120 QSANSGATNLYD
-132 SSFYVM
+132 ANFYVM
-138 TGARN
+138 N
-143 VYKCLDNNGNSAST
+143 SNFQVYKCLDNNNNGQST
-157 DEPTGTSTTVI
+157 IEPTGENTLI
-168 TTSDSYKWKYMYTLS
+168 LETSDNYKWKYMYTLS
-183 ASDQANFLSTD
+183 ASAQANFLSTD

-218 KTSGT
+218 KTPGT

-249 SGSVTAVSVTAA
+249 SGSVTAVSVTNA

-271 VADINVAG
+271 VSDINVAG

-289 CIIEPKGGHGFDPFE
+289 CIIAPKGGHGFDPFE

-438 TETVN
+438 TETVK

>member
-1 MPAIITNKFRMNN
+1 MPAIITSKFRRNN
-14 AEQFEE
+14 AQAFET
-20 SFSEAT
+20 SFGSSGNK
-26 PTVYYLGIGRA
+26 YYLGIGKPSA
-37 QEFGTL
+37 FGTK
-43 TRPDARTEFE
+43 TRPDGRTENL
-53 GTELLPT
+53 GTDSP
-60 TPGDSVM
+60 PIPPADSVQQ
-67 NEFKNYDDLLAAK
+67 EYDTFDDLLAVK
-80 KITGSN
+80 RITSSD
-86 VSFVVPRRNWTT
+86 VSFAAPRINWTS
-98 GTTYDIYRH
+98 GTVYDYYRH
-107 DYEEFITGSTSTR
+107 DYGNRITGGTSI
-120 QTANSGAVTLFD
+120 QSANSGATNLYD
-132 SSFYVM
+132 ANFYVM
-138 TGARN
+138 N
-143 VYKCLDNNGNSAST
+143 SNFQVYKCLDNNNNGQST
-157 DEPTGTSTTVI
+157 IEPTGENTLI
-168 TTSDSYKWKYMYTLS
+168 LETSDNYKWKYMFTLS
-183 ASDQANFLSTD
+183 ASAQANFLSTD

-200 NSTVTNAAVDGA
+200 NSTVSNAAVDGA
-212 VNIVKI
+212 INIVKI
-218 KTSGT
+218 KTAGT

-249 SGSVTAVSVTAA
+249 SGSVTAVSVTNA

-271 VADINVAG
+271 VSDINVAG

-361 RFSGTPGTFQVDE
+361 RFSGTPGSFQVDE

>member
-1 MPAIITNKFRMNN
+1 MPAIITSKFRRNN
-14 AEQFEE
+14 AQAFET
-20 SFSEAT
+20 SFGSSGNK
-26 PTVYYLGIGRA
+26 YYLGIGKPSA
-37 QEFGTL
+37 FGTK
-43 TRPDARTEFE
+43 TRPDGRTENL
-53 GTELLPT
+53 GTDS
-60 TPGDSVM
+60 TPITPADSVQQ
-67 NEFKNYDDLLAAK
+67 EYDTFDDLLAVK
-80 KITGSN
+80 RITSSD
-86 VSFVVPRRNWTT
+86 VSFAAPRINWTS
-98 GTTYDIYRH
+98 GTVYDYYRH
-107 DYEEFITGSTSTR
+107 DYGNRITGGTSI
-120 QTANSGAVTLFD
+120 QSANSGATNLYD
-132 SSFYVM
+132 ANFYVM
-138 TGARN
+138 N
-143 VYKCLDNNGNSAST
+143 SNFQVYKCLDNNNNGQST
-157 DEPTGTSTTVI
+157 IEPTGENTLI
-168 TTSDSYKWKYMYTLS
+168 LETSDNYKWKYMFTLS
-183 ASDQANFLSTD
+183 ASAQANFLSTD

-200 NSTVTNAAVDGA
+200 NSTVSNAAVDGA
-212 VNIVKI
+212 INIVKI
-218 KTSGT
+218 KTAGT

-249 SGSVTAVSVTAA
+249 SGSVTAVSVTNA

-304 ELGAFFVI
+304 ELGGFFII

-361 RFSGTPGTFQVDE
+361 RFSGTPGSFQVDE

>member
-1 MPAIITNKFRMNN
+1 MPAIITSKFRRNN
-14 AEQFEE
+14 AQAFET
-20 SFSEAT
+20 SFGSSGNK
-26 PTVYYLGIGRA
+26 YYLGIGKPSA
-37 QEFGTL
+37 FGTK
-43 TRPDARTEFE
+43 TRPDGRTENL
-53 GTELLPT
+53 GTDS
-60 TPGDSVM
+60 TPITPADSVQQ
-67 NEFKNYDDLLAAK
+67 EYDTFDDLLAVK
-80 KITGSN
+80 RITSSD
-86 VSFVVPRRNWTT
+86 VSFAAPRINWTS
-98 GTTYDIYRH
+98 GTVYDYYRH
-107 DYEEFITGSTSTR
+107 DYGNRITGGTSI
-120 QTANSGAVTLFD
+120 QSANSGATNLYD
-132 SSFYVM
+132 ANFYVM
-138 TGARN
+138 N
-143 VYKCLDNNGNSAST
+143 SNFQVYKCLDNNNNGQST
-157 DEPTGTSTTVI
+157 IEPTGENTLI
-168 TTSDSYKWKYMYTLS
+168 LETSDNYKWKYMFTLS
-183 ASDQANFLSTD
+183 ASAQANFLSTD

-200 NSTVTNAAVDGA
+200 NSTVSNAAVDGA

-218 KTSGT
+218 KTAGT

-249 SGSVTAVSVTAA
+249 SGSVTAVSVTNA

-279 GGSLSGAELD
+279 GGSLTGAELD

-304 ELGAFFVI
+304 ELGAFFII

-327 FTTTNDFRRVALI
+327 FTTQNDFRRVALI
-340 RDPKSAGS
+340 RDPKSSGS

-385 KVVQFDSAN
+385 KVVQYDAAN

-401 TRYSDEGVDAN
+401 TKYEDEGVDTN
-412 GNKILFSGTDT
+412 GNKVLFSGTNVIT
-423 INGATSS
+423 GATSS
-430 ATGIPTGV
+430 ATGTPTGV

-468 RAPVARSVDQT
+468 RAPVARSADQT

>member
-1 MPAIITNKFRMNN
+1 MPAIITSKFRRNN
-14 AEQFEE
+14 AQAFET
-20 SFSEAT
+20 SFGSSGNK
-26 PTVYYLGIGRA
+26 YYLGIGKPSA
-37 QEFGTL
+37 FGTK
-43 TRPDARTEFE
+43 TRPDGRTENL
-53 GTELLPT
+53 GTDS
-60 TPGDSVM
+60 TPITHADSVQQ
-67 NEFKNYDDLLAAK
+67 EYDTFDDLLSL
-80 KITGSN
+80 KIITSSDVIISATRN
-86 VSFVVPRRNWTT
+86 NWTS
-98 GTTYDIYRH
+98 GTVYDYYRH
-107 DYEEFITGSTSTR
+107 DYGNRITGGTSI
-120 QTANSGAVTLFD
+120 QSANSGATNLYD
-132 SSFYVM
+132 ANFYVM
-138 TGARN
+138 N
-143 VYKCLDNNGNSAST
+143 SNFQVYKCLDNNNNGQST
-157 DEPTGTSTTVI
+157 IEPTGENTLI
-168 TTSDSYKWKYMYTLS
+168 LETSDNYKWKYMYTLS
-183 ASDQANFLSTD
+183 ASAQANFLSTD

>member
-1 MPAIITNKFRMNN
+1 MPAIITSKFRRNN
-14 AEQFEE
+14 AQAFET
-20 SFSEAT
+20 SFGSSGNK
-26 PTVYYLGIGRA
+26 YYLGIGKPSA
-37 QEFGTL
+37 FGTK
-43 TRPDARTEFE
+43 TRPDGRTENL
-53 GTELLPT
+53 GTDS
-60 TPGDSVM
+60 TPITPADSVQQ
-67 NEFKNYDDLLAAK
+67 EYDTFDDLLAVK
-80 KITGSN
+80 RITSSD
-86 VSFVVPRRNWTT
+86 VSFAAPRINWTS
-98 GTTYDIYRH
+98 GTVYDYYRH
-107 DYEEFITGSTSTR
+107 DYGNRITGGTSI
-120 QTANSGAVTLFD
+120 QSANSGATNLYD
-132 SSFYVM
+132 ANFYVM
-138 TGARN
+138 N
-143 VYKCLDNNGNSAST
+143 SNFQVYKCLDNNNNGQST
-157 DEPTGTSTTVI
+157 IEPTGENTLI
-168 TTSDSYKWKYMYTLS
+168 LETSDNYKWKYMYTLS
-183 ASDQANFLSTD
+183 ASAQANFLSTD

-218 KTSGT
+218 KTPGT

-249 SGSVTAVSVTAA
+249 SGSVTAVSVTNA

-361 RFSGTPGTFQVDE
+361 RFSGTPGSFQVDE

-443 NVSLVSGHSLPEI
+443 NVSLVNGHSLPEI

>member
-1 MPAIITNKFRMNN
+1 MPAIITSKFRRNN
-14 AEQFEE
+14 AQAFQT
-20 SFSEAT
+20 SFGASGN
-26 PTVYYLGIGRA
+26 VYYLGIGKPSA
-37 QEFGTL
+37 FGTK
-43 TRPDARTEFE
+43 TRPDGRTENL
-53 GTELLPT
+53 GTDS
-60 TPGDSVM
+60 TPITPADSVQQ
-67 NEFKNYDDLLAAK
+67 EYDTFDDLLAVK
-80 KITGSN
+80 RINSSD
-86 VSFVVPRRNWTT
+86 VSFAAPRINWTS
-98 GTTYDIYRH
+98 GTTYDYYRH
-107 DYEEFITGSTSTR
+107 DYGNRITGGTSI
-120 QTANSGAVTLFD
+120 QSANSGATNLYD
-132 SSFYVM
+132 ANFYVM
-138 TGARN
+138 N
-143 VYKCLDNNGNSAST
+143 SNFQVYKCLDNNNDSPST
-157 DEPTGTSTTVI
+157 VEPTGENATLI
-168 TTSDSYKWKYMYTLS
+168 LQTSDDYKWKYMFTLS
-183 ASDQANFLSTD
+183 ASAQANFLSTD

-200 NSTVTNAAVDGA
+200 NSTVSNAAVDGA

-218 KTSGT
+218 KTAGT

-249 SGSVTAVSVTAA
+249 SGSVTAVSVTNA

-271 VADINVAG
+271 VSDINTAG
-279 GGSLSGAELD
+279 GGSLTGAELD

-361 RFSGTPGTFQVDE
+361 RFSGTPGSFQVDE

-412 GNKILFSGTDT
+412 GNRILFSGTDVIT
-423 INGATSS
+423 GATSS
-430 ATGIPTGV
+430 ATGTPTGV
-438 TETVN
+438 TETIG
-443 NVSLVSGHSLPEI
+443 NVSLISGHSLPEI

-468 RAPVARSVDQT
+468 RAPVARSADQT

>member
-1 MPAIITNKFRMNN
+1 MPAIITSKFRRNN
-14 AEQFEE
+14 AQAFET
-20 SFSEAT
+20 SFGSSGNK
-26 PTVYYLGIGRA
+26 YYLGIGKPSA
-37 QEFGTL
+37 FGTK
-43 TRPDARTEFE
+43 TRPDGRTENL
-53 GTELLPT
+53 GTDS
-60 TPGDSVM
+60 TPITPADSVQQ
-67 NEFKNYDDLLAAK
+67 EYDTFDDLLAVK
-80 KITGSN
+80 RITSSD
-86 VSFVVPRRNWTT
+86 VSFAAPRINWTS
-98 GTTYDIYRH
+98 GTVYDYYRH
-107 DYEEFITGSTSTR
+107 DYGNRITGGTSI
-120 QTANSGAVTLFD
+120 QSANSGATNLYD
-132 SSFYVM
+132 ANFYVM
-138 TGARN
+138 N
-143 VYKCLDNNGNSAST
+143 SNFQVYKCLDNNNNGQST
-157 DEPTGTSTTVI
+157 IEPTGENTLI
-168 TTSDSYKWKYMYTLS
+168 LETSDNYKWKYMFTLS
-183 ASDQANFLSTD
+183 ASAQANFLSTD

-200 NSTVTNAAVDGA
+200 NSTVSNAAVDGA
-212 VNIVKI
+212 INIVKI
-218 KTSGT
+218 KTAGT

-361 RFSGTPGTFQVDE
+361 RFSGTPGSFQVDE

>member
-1 MPAIITNKFRMNN
+1 MPAIITSKFRRNN
-14 AEQFEE
+14 AQAVE
-20 SFSEAT
+20 SSFGSSGNK
-26 PTVYYLGIGRA
+26 YYLGIGKPSA
-37 QEFGTL
+37 FGTK
-43 TRPDARTEFE
+43 TRPDGRTENL
-53 GTELLPT
+53 GTDS
-60 TPGDSVM
+60 TPITPADSVQQ
-67 NEFKNYDDLLAAK
+67 EYDTFDDLLAVK
-80 KITGSN
+80 RITSSD
-86 VSFVVPRRNWTT
+86 VSFAAPRINWTS
-98 GTTYDIYRH
+98 GTVYDYYRH
-107 DYEEFITGSTSTR
+107 DYGNRITGGTSI
-120 QTANSGAVTLFD
+120 QSANSGATNLYD
-132 SSFYVM
+132 ANFYVM
-138 TGARN
+138 N
-143 VYKCLDNNGNSAST
+143 SNFQVYKCLDNNNNGQST
-157 DEPTGTSTTVI
+157 IEPTGENTLI
-168 TTSDSYKWKYMYTLS
+168 LETSDNYKWKYMYTLS
-183 ASDQANFLSTD
+183 ASAQANFLSTD